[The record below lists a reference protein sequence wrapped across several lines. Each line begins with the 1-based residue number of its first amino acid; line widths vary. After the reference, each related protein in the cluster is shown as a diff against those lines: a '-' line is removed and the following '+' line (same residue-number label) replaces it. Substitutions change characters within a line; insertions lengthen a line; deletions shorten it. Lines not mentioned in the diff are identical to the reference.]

1 MSIIPIREYC
11 NMTNNISIH
20 EYFQS
25 IYEYLILFRNVYREW
40 VYISLW
46 FSLPGK
52 FFKGQIY
59 KSQEKEII
67 KIIYEKK
74 IYFRYS

>member
-1 MSIIPIREYC
+1 MFLFR
-11 NMTNNISIH
+11 NIFQSIH
-20 EYFQS
+20 EYPILIRN
-25 IYEYLILFRNVYREW
+25 IYRDW
-40 VYISLW
+40 AYISIL

-52 FFKGQIY
+52 FFKEKLF

-67 KIIYEKK
+67 KTIYERE